1 MPKSSRSTFNLVL
14 LVLVLIAGVALVYTV
29 VGQLWPR
36 AGVEEELAQP
46 APERV
51 AGPVTRPEGDVAE
64 PDPSTVDAGRIA
76 TPATASRTPE
86 TVTLTLP
93 NGAQVV
99 GTAQAQAL
107 QAYLASS
114 EAPGRR
120 FAMESVSFVARDEV
134 RQDPDGALTTL
145 SAILNA
151 YPQARVRVEVIERHP
166 QMDQPHDRAVE
177 RAANVAAALVAN
189 GLPASR
195 VTSRG
200 VKSENADVPR
210 VELVVTEK

>member
-1 MPKSSRSTFNLVL
+1 MPQSSRSTFNIVL
-14 LVLVLIAGVALVYTV
+14 LAAVLIAGVALVYTA

-46 APERV
+46 VPDRV
-51 AGPVTRPEGDVAE
+51 AGPVSQAEGDVAE
-64 PDPSTVDAGRIA
+64 PDLSTLDAGRMA
-76 TPATASRTPE
+76 TPPTASRTPE

-99 GTAQAQAL
+99 GTGQAQAL

-120 FAMESVSFVARDEV
+120 FEMTSVRFVGQDEV

-145 SAILNA
+145 AAILNA
-151 YPQARVRVEVIERHP
+151 YPQARVRVEVIERNP

-189 GLPASR
+189 GVPASR